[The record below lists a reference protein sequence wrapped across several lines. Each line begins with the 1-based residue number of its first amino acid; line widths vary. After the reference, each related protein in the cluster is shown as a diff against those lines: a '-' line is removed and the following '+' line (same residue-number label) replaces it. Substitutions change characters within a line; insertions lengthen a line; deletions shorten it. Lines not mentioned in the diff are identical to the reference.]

1 MANYSSRRT
10 TITRVALFSLLG
22 IVLLSYALL
31 ALEDREQMLFVGI
44 GLFDLLYAGII
55 STPLWRRKK

>member
-1 MANYSSRRT
+1 MADYSSRRT
-10 TITRVALFSLLG
+10 TITRVTLFALLG
-22 IVLLSYALL
+22 LVLLSYAVL
-31 ALEDREQMLFVGI
+31 ALEGKEQMLFIGI

>member
-10 TITRVALFSLLG
+10 TIIRVSLFGLLG
-22 IVLLSYALL
+22 IVLLVYALL
-31 ALEDREQMLFVGI
+31 ALEAKEQTLIFGI

-55 STPLWRRKK
+55 STPLWRKGK